1 MPSLFNYLNERNG
14 CSVIKVVVDEA
25 RCDLCPPPSRL
36 PCRDNA
42 WPLQPRS
49 GPDHPC
55 LCLPGSDGR
64 PVLLCGPAHQGQE
77 QTQAQETAH
86 QTAHIPPTAADDDG
100 EKPHRLI
107 RTATFSCCW
116 MESWVSLQNC
126 SKRTTCVENQRV
138 WRFGISWCL
147 MDSLRRTRDFNSN
160 LPDFK
165 GIQVSVGCWNS
176 FRASCLFKAVRGCL
190 CVRGLMN
197 SIRQCYAH
205 DVKCTLHIWHLTEK
219 NACFRQTCQ
228 HFALSSLTKQF
239 LYEWNV
245 SDFYIYWICLY
256 PKAPFSTRLKIPT
269 EDLLKLC

>member
-1 MPSLFNYLNERNG
+1 MKPGVTS
-14 CSVIKVVVDEA
+14 A
-25 RCDLCPPPSRL
+25 PL

-64 PVLLCGPAHQGQE
+64 PVLLRGPAHQGQE

-100 EKPHRLI
+100 EKPHCLI

-126 SKRTTCVENQRV
+126 SKRTTCVENDRV

-147 MDSLRRTRDFNSN
+147 MDSSRQTRDFFNSN
-160 LPDFK
+160 LPDFE

-197 SIRQCYAH
+197 SIRQCYTH

-219 NACFRQTCQ
+219 MP
-228 HFALSSLTKQF
+228 
-239 LYEWNV
+239 V
-245 SDFYIYWICLY
+245 SDRHVNISLSLLWPNSFFMNEMCLTFIFIEFVCTQK
-256 PKAPFSTRLKIPT
+256 PLFPLV
-269 EDLLKLC
+269 